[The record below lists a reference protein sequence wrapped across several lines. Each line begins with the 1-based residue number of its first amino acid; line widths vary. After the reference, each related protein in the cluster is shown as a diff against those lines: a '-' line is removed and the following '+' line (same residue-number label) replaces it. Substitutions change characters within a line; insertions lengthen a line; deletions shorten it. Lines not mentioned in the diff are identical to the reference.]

1 MQTLTYTLYVISN
14 LLLLPVV
21 VVLLVLLAWTLYLAG
36 GFLREM
42 AERKRVRSSLT
53 ATVADASSGREL
65 DEVWRELGQAGSGL
79 PRRFLSL
86 APKRTTDERLLNR
99 ALSELEHDVAESIA
113 RHSFITRVGPML
125 GLMGTLI
132 PLGPALTGLAEGN
145 VKSLASNLVIA
156 FTTTVAGLLISGLA
170 YGMALARRTWYAR
183 DLTDLE
189 FLCEKLT
196 ERNAAP

>member
-1 MQTLTYTLYVISN
+1 MQTLTYALYAISN
-14 LLLLPVV
+14 FLLLPVV
-21 VVLLVLLAWTLYLAG
+21 VVLLVLLAWTLYLTG
-36 GFLREM
+36 GFLRELG
-42 AERKRVRSSLT
+42 ERKQVKAALLKS
-53 ATVADASSGREL
+53 VAAASADREL
-65 DEVWRELGQAGSGL
+65 EEVWQELGAARGGL
-79 PRRFLSL
+79 PQRFLSL
-86 APKRTTDERLLNR
+86 VPQRTTEARSLNR

-156 FTTTVAGLLISGLA
+156 FTTTVVGLLVSGMA

-183 DLTDLE
+183 DLTDME
-189 FLCEKLT
+189 YLCEKLA
-196 ERNAAP
+196 ERNAQP